1 MSRDRNISVM
11 KGKLKLLIGSV
22 VALTVGVS
30 FAQQNVSRIDGKD
43 MAFKPLQP
51 HPRLF
56 ATQEE
61 FSRQKVRLNSAPE
74 GRVALEGLLRKADKL
89 LDVAP
94 VERKMTGRR
103 LLSVSRTA
111 VDRIGTLAFA
121 WKMTHE
127 RKYAERAA
135 DEARAVCRFSDWNP
149 SHFLDVG
156 EMTLAVALARD
167 WLDDAVCEAD
177 KRLFSE
183 SILMKG
189 LTKGDGCTLSDGW
202 WRFTWSNWNQV
213 CNGGLAVG
221 AAAVREDY
229 PLIAEEVLRRSRL
242 GLPLA
247 MASYA
252 GGNFP
257 EGVSYWEYASDYNML
272 ALDVLED
279 QFADGAA
286 DLFATPGLAEQA
298 DYVNLMTG
306 PTALCFNYSD
316 TSQVLSAAPMA
327 ACWYLALR
335 FKRFDTL
342 EAFQRP
348 LLAKGKNAGRMTHFM
363 LLWFRPKSDAEPS
376 ARTLCR
382 ALGGMNPVAVLR
394 SGWKKDDWYVGI
406 KAGSPSVNH
415 GHMDAGSF
423 VLDRDGVRWAIDLG
437 CEGYNRIEQ
446 MKTISL
452 WDMRQES
459 SRWSLYR
466 LNTQGHGTLTIDDAA
481 QKVKGF
487 AKVLSVK
494 DKPYPEAVV
503 DLSDLY
509 PAAEKVLRSFEIK
522 DGALTLRDRLEG
534 LAAGAKVKWNMNTT
548 ASTSL
553 DVQVLTLAAKNA
565 QGEARA
571 LKLTIEG
578 VDSAWKTKPLDNMDN
593 PADSPN
599 KGVTRVYFECPAP
612 QDGKLAF
619 SVRFESVDVK

>member
-1 MSRDRNISVM
+1 M
-11 KGKLKLLIGSV
+11 KLKTLAAALIVFPCATLSAEI
-22 VALTVGVS
+22 AL
-30 FAQQNVSRIDGKD
+30 
-43 MAFKPLQP
+43 KPLKP

-56 ATQEE
+56 ATREE
-61 FSRQKVRLNSAPE
+61 FAEQKARLESSPE
-74 GRVALEGLLRKADKL
+74 GRAALEALTASAGKL
-89 LDVAP
+89 LTAAP
-94 VERKMTGRR
+94 VERRKTGIR

-111 VDRIGTLAFA
+111 LDRIGRLAFA
-121 WKMTHE
+121 WKMTGE

-135 DEARAVCRFSDWNP
+135 LEARAVCAFSDWNP

-167 WLDDAVCEAD
+167 WLDDAVSAAD

-183 SILMKG
+183 AILLKG
-189 LTKGDGCTLSDGW
+189 LTKGDGRTLSDGW
-202 WRFTWSNWNQV
+202 WLTTWSNWNQV

-229 PLIAEEVLRRSRL
+229 PDVAEAVLRRSRE

-247 MASYA
+247 MKSYA

-257 EGVSYWEYASDYNML
+257 EGVSYWEYATDYNVL

-286 DLFATPGLAEQA
+286 DLFAMPGFAGQV

-306 PTALCFNYSD
+306 PTGLCFNYSD
-316 TSQVLSAAPMA
+316 TSQVLKAAPVA
-327 ACWYLALR
+327 ACWYLAMR
-335 FKRFDTL
+335 FNRPDAL

-348 LLAKGKNAGRMTHFM
+348 LLAKGAGAGRMTQFM
-363 LLWFRPKSDAEPS
+363 LLWFRPKTGDAPS
-376 ARTLCR
+376 PRTLCR

-394 SGWKKDDWYVGI
+394 SGWGEDDWYVGI

-437 CEGYNRIEQ
+437 CENYNRIEQ

-452 WDMRQES
+452 WDMRQTS
-459 SRWSLYR
+459 SRWSLFR
-466 LNTQGHGTLTIDDAA
+466 LNVQGHGTLTIDDAP
-481 QKVKGF
+481 QEVKGF

-494 DKPYPEAVV
+494 DAPFPEAAV
-503 DLSDLY
+503 DLSGVY
-509 PAAEKVLRSFEIK
+509 PAAGKVIRTFSVK
-522 DGALTLRDRLEG
+522 DGELTVRDELEG
-534 LAAGAKVKWNMNTT
+534 LPSGARVKWNMNTAAKAT
-548 ASTSL
+548 A
-553 DVQVLTLAAKNA
+553 DGAVLTLEAKD
-565 QGEARA
+565 ARRRPRR
-571 LKLTIEG
+571 LKLTVNG
-578 VDSAWKTKPLDNMDN
+578 GGAQWKTQMLDKPRT

-599 KGVTRVYFECPAP
+599 KGVCRVSFERIAP
-612 QDGKLAF
+612 PEGRIVLSVGFRSSYGK
-619 SVRFESVDVK
+619 

>member
-1 MSRDRNISVM
+1 M
-11 KGKLKLLIGSV
+11 KLKTLAMALIV
-22 VALTVGVS
+22 LPCAALSAAT
-30 FAQQNVSRIDGKD
+30 
-43 MAFKPLQP
+43 AFKPLKP

-61 FSRQKVRLNSAPE
+61 FAEQKARLESSPE
-74 GRVALEGLLRKADKL
+74 GRVALEALIASAEKL
-89 LDVAP
+89 LAAAP
-94 VERKMTGRR
+94 VERRKTGIR

-111 VDRIGTLAFA
+111 LDRIGRLAFA
-121 WKMTHE
+121 WKMTGE

-135 DEARAVCRFSDWNP
+135 LEARAVCGFSDWNP

-167 WLDDAVCEAD
+167 WLDDAVSEAD

-183 SILMKG
+183 AILRKG
-189 LTKGDGCTLSDGW
+189 LTKGDGRTLSEGW
-202 WRFTWSNWNQV
+202 WRITWSNWNQV

-229 PLIAEEVLRRSRL
+229 PDIAEAVLRRSRE

-247 MASYA
+247 MESYA

-257 EGVSYWEYASDYNML
+257 EGVSYWEYATDYNVL

-286 DLFATPGLAEQA
+286 DLFAVPGFAEQV

-306 PTALCFNYSD
+306 PTGLCFNYSD
-316 TSQVLSAAPMA
+316 TSQVLKAAPMA
-327 ACWYLALR
+327 ACWYLARR
-335 FKRFDTL
+335 FNRPDAL

-348 LLAKGKNAGRMTHFM
+348 LLAEGADAGRMTQFM
-363 LLWFRPKSDAEPS
+363 LLWFRPKTGAAP
-376 ARTLCR
+376 APRTLCR

-394 SGWKKDDWYVGI
+394 SGWGAEDWYVGI

-452 WDMRQES
+452 WDLSQSS
-459 SRWSLYR
+459 SRWSLFR
-466 LNTQGHGTLTIDDAA
+466 LNTQGHGTLTIDDAPQA
-481 QKVKGF
+481 VNGV

-494 DKPYPEAVV
+494 DAPFPEAAV
-503 DLSDLY
+503 DLSGVY
-509 PAAEKVLRSFEIK
+509 PAAKKVLRTFSIK
-522 DGALTLRDRLEG
+522 DGALTVRDEFEG
-534 LAAGAKVKWNMNTT
+534 LPSGARVKWNMNTAAKAT
-548 ASTSL
+548 A
-553 DVQVLTLAAKNA
+553 DGAALTLEAEDAK
-565 QGEARA
+565 GRSKR
-571 LKLTIEG
+571 LKLTVRGG
-578 VDSAWKTKPLDNMDN
+578 VAQWKTEMLDKPRT

-599 KGVTRVYFECPAP
+599 QGVCRVSFECAAP
-612 QDGKLAF
+612 PDGKLVF
-619 SVRFESVDVK
+619 SVDFDN